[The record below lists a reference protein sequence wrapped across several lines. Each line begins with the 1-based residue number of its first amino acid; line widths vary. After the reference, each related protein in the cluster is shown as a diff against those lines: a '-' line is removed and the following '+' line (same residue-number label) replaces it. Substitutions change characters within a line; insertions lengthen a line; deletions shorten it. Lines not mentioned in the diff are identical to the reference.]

1 MLPYDYEAAK
11 EAEFKHVTTS
21 QEEQLNYYVEYNM
34 NYLQNNLRD
43 FQPTYQLDLENKL
56 ITIYLTALP
65 GTTAALQNGERIPF
79 NQQGD
84 RFIEWKDLLEL
95 LNEITDDMSYEL
107 KGVYL
112 EPIGVALIMRS
123 DVDPEA
129 GLLSILNG
137 EVVQDNSDNP
147 PAGAETPE
155 TPENLE
161 TPENPSD

>member
-1 MLPYDYEAAK
+1 M
-11 EAEFKHVTTS
+11 
-21 QEEQLNYYVEYNM
+21 
-34 NYLQNNLRD
+34 
-43 FQPTYQLDLENKL
+43 
-56 ITIYLTALP
+56 
-65 GTTAALQNGERIPF
+65 
-79 NQQGD
+79 
-84 RFIEWKDLLEL
+84 KDLLEL

-129 GLLSILNG
+129 DLLSILNG

-155 TPENLE
+155 TPENPE
-161 TPENPSD
+161 TPSD